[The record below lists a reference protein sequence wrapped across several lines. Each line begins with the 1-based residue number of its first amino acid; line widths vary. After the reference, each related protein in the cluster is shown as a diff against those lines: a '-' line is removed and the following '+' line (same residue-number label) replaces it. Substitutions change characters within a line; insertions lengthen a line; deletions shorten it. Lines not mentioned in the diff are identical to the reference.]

1 MSITMFEMLGHEMT
15 TDGSGVVVTVTGAEV
30 VTVGCPAIVVA
41 MVGGN
46 VVVPP
51 AATRI
56 NAMLFGLILSTYGKT
71 PADVNLKPTQ

>member
-15 TDGSGVVVTVTGAEV
+15 MDGSGVVVTVTGAEV
-30 VTVGCPAIVVA
+30 VTVACPAIVVA
-41 MVGGN
+41 IVGGN

-56 NAMLFGLILSTYGKT
+56 NAMLLGLILSTFCWVKS
-71 PADVNLKPTQ
+71 L